1 MSPAI
6 ELTGF
11 RGTPVWEL
19 LTAHYLLMIQAG
31 AWAMLAGCVP
41 RVLGFKHPGG
51 IRVWGVL
58 AGTGL
63 ALAAPLNLVAELL
76 SPERF
81 ATMLYRIHPTSPLS
95 WGVGAI
101 LALTLLGLAECRVLL
116 RGDTAGSPWSSRLA
130 SLAALGVVAYT
141 WVEVDRAVGIPL
153 WSGFFPSVTLAA
165 SGMAAGL
172 AVCQGLDHL
181 TSGRS
186 ARRVPRLLAALACAI
201 SGLTLYGW
209 GTLSPWP
216 ELPGWATGSI
226 LLASGSGA
234 LLLAAG
240 LYLRKSEKSL
250 LWACLLALGGTWSAR
265 MGILM
270 TGQAAALG
278 RNLGEPHLTGHAGM
292 LTSLAPIA
300 LWVFLMFAAS
310 LVLSRMPGLAGR
322 EGGLS

>member
-31 AWAMLAGCVP
+31 AWALLIGCLP
-41 RVLGFKHPGG
+41 RALGFKHPGSLR
-51 IRVWGVL
+51 IWGVL

-81 ATMLYRIHPTSPLS
+81 ATMLYRVHPTSPLS

-101 LALTLLGLAECRVLL
+101 LALTAFGLAECLVLL
-116 RGDTAGSPWSSRLA
+116 RGDKAASPWSSRLA
-130 SLAALGVVAYT
+130 CLAALGVIAYT
-141 WVEVDRAVGIPL
+141 WIEVNRAVGIPL
-153 WSGFFPSVTLAA
+153 WSGSFPSVTLAA

-172 AVCQGLDHL
+172 AVCLGLGHMAPGQ
-181 TSGRS
+181 TVGRL
-186 ARRVPRLLAALACAI
+186 PKLLAALACAV
-201 SGLTLYGW
+201 SGLALYSW

-216 ELPGWATGSI
+216 ELPGWPTGTA
-226 LLASGSGA
+226 LLAGGSAA

-240 LYLRKSEKSL
+240 LYLRKPGKSL
-250 LWACLLALGGTWSAR
+250 VWACLLALGGAWSAR

-270 TGQAAALG
+270 AGQSAALG
-278 RNLGEPHLTGHAGM
+278 RNLGEPHLTGHEGI
-292 LTSLAPIA
+292 LTALAPMA
-300 LWVFLMFAAS
+300 LWVFLMFVAS
-310 LVLSRMPGLAGR
+310 MMISRMPGLSAR
-322 EGGLS
+322 EGGQA